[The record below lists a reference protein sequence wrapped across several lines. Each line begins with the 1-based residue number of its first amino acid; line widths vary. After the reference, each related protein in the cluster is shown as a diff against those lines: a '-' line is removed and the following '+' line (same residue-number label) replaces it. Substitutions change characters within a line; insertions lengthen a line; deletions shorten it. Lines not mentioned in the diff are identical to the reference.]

1 MIFLQYKEK
10 KMSEENAK
18 VIEEVE
24 VDEGEV
30 VEIEPVEEEKP
41 KTQIP
46 MESVDKEAE
55 EKIEDVS
62 DAPEAKQEEE
72 LEDYSKSVQKRINN
86 LTRKLREAERGQES
100 AYEYAKRTAAEN
112 EHLKAKS
119 SNLDRSYL
127 MEAENRLKSQ
137 KQQAMSALKSA
148 HEVQDFE
155 KVAKA
160 QEVLAKIA
168 VEENKVSTSKMA
180 IEQQVQQQPVRM
192 NGQAQQ
198 NVQQVP
204 QYQAPPKLDAK
215 QEKWVENNSWF
226 GEDEIMTLAAFSI
239 DQKLVQEG
247 YDASSD
253 EYYSEVDKR
262 LRTEFPHKFEESS
275 AKTKPQQ
282 KVASA
287 GRVAGNTSSKRQVK
301 LSPAEV
307 QMAKRLNVPLTEYA
321 KYVKR

>member
-1 MIFLQYKEK
+1 
-10 KMSEENAK
+10 MSEENAK
-18 VIEEVE
+18 VIEETV
-24 VDEGEV
+24 VDEGEI
-30 VEIEPVEEEKP
+30 VELEPVEEKP

-46 MESVDKEAE
+46 MESVDEEAE
-55 EKIEDVS
+55 AKIENVS
-62 DAPEAKQEEE
+62 EEPEAKQEEE

-100 AYEYAKRTAAEN
+100 AYEYAKRTAVEN
-112 EHLKAKS
+112 EQLKTKS

-148 HEVQDFE
+148 HEVQDYE

-160 QEVLAKIA
+160 QDVLAKIA
-168 VEENKVSTSKMA
+168 VEENKVNTSKMA
-180 IEQQVQQQPVRM
+180 IQQQVASQPVDI
-192 NGQAQQ
+192 NGQLQQ
-198 NVQQVP
+198 NVQQQTPQYQAP
-204 QYQAPPKLDAK
+204 QYQAPPKLDEK

-247 YDASSD
+247 YDPKTD
-253 EYYSEVDKR
+253 EYYSEVDKQ
-262 LRTEFPHKFEESS
+262 LKKEFPHKFEESS
-275 AKTKPQQ
+275 AKSKPQQ

>member
-1 MIFLQYKEK
+1 
-10 KMSEENAK
+10 MSEENAK
-18 VIEEVE
+18 VIEEE
-24 VDEGEV
+24 IVDEGEV
-30 VEIEPVEEEKP
+30 VELEPLEDEKP

-55 EKIEDVS
+55 EKIENVS
-62 DAPEAKQEEE
+62 EEPEAKQEEE

-100 AYEYAKRTAAEN
+100 AYEYAKRKAAEN
-112 EHLKAKS
+112 EQLKARS

-148 HEVQDFE
+148 HEVQDYD

-160 QEVLAKIA
+160 QDVLAKIA
-168 VEENKVSTSKMA
+168 VEENKVNTSKMA
-180 IEQQVQQQPVRM
+180 IQQQVRETPVNM
-192 NGQAQQ
+192 NGQPQQ
-198 NVQQVP
+198 NFQQP
-204 QYQAPPKLDAK
+204 AQQYQAPPKLDEK
-215 QEKWVENNSWF
+215 QEKWVEKNSWF

-247 YDASSD
+247 YDATSD

-262 LRTEFPHKFEESS
+262 LRQEFPHKFEESS
-275 AKTKPQQ
+275 AKSKPQQ

>member
-1 MIFLQYKEK
+1 
-10 KMSEENAK
+10 MSEENAK
-18 VIEEVE
+18 VVEETQI
-24 VDEGEV
+24 DEGEI
-30 VEIEPVEEEKP
+30 VELDPIEEEKP

-46 MESVDKEAE
+46 MESVDEEAE
-55 EKIEDVS
+55 AKIENVS
-62 DAPEAKQEEE
+62 EAPEEKKEEE

-100 AYEYAKRTAAEN
+100 AYEYAKRTAVEN
-112 EHLKAKS
+112 QHLKTKS

-160 QEVLAKIA
+160 QDVLAKIA
-168 VEENKVSTSKMA
+168 VEENKVNTSKMA
-180 IEQQVQQQPVRM
+180 IQQQAQEQQIQPAQQQY
-192 NGQAQQ
+192 AQQ
-198 NVQQVP
+198 QP
-204 QYQAPPKLDAK
+204 QYQAQPKLDEK

-247 YDASSD
+247 FDPKTN
-253 EYYSEVDKR
+253 EYYNEVDKR
-262 LRTEFPHKFEESS
+262 LRTEFPHKFEEPSNQS
-275 AKTKPQQ
+275 KPQQ

>member
-1 MIFLQYKEK
+1 
-10 KMSEENAK
+10 MSEEALK
-18 VIEEVE
+18 QEEVIEEEGQIVDLDDPVE
-24 VDEGEV
+24 KTEESVAAAPVTEV
-30 VEIEPVEEEKP
+30 VEETTEVEEKDETK
-41 KTQIP
+41 
-46 MESVDKEAE
+46 
-55 EKIEDVS
+55 
-62 DAPEAKQEEE
+62 EEE
-72 LEDYSKSVQKRINN
+72 LVDYSDKVQKRINN

-100 AYEYAKRTAAEN
+100 AYEYAKRTAVEN

-148 HEVQDFE
+148 HEVQDYE

-168 VEENKVSTSKMA
+168 VEENKVNTSKMA
-180 IEQQVQQQPVRM
+180 IEQQVQETPVNI
-192 NGQAQQ
+192 NGQPQQ
-198 NVQQVP
+198 NVQQIAP

-239 DQKLVQEG
+239 DQKLVKEG

-262 LRTEFPHKFEESS
+262 LRAEFPHKFEEPSNQS
-275 AKTKPQQ
+275 KPQQ

>member
-1 MIFLQYKEK
+1 MA
-10 KMSEENAK
+10 EENAK
-18 VIEEVE
+18 VIEETDVE
-24 VDEGEV
+24 EGEI
-30 VEIEPVEEEKP
+30 VELEPVEEEKP
-41 KTQIP
+41 KTEIP
-46 MESVDKEAE
+46 MEPVDKEADE
-55 EKIEDVS
+55 QIEDVS
-62 DAPEAKQEEE
+62 QEPEAKKEEE

-112 EHLKAKS
+112 EQLKAKT

-137 KQQAMSALKSA
+137 KQQATTALKSA
-148 HEVQDFE
+148 HEVQDYD

-168 VEENKVSTSKMA
+168 VEEAKVNASKVA
-180 IEQQVQQQPVRM
+180 LEQEPPLQQAQPT
-192 NGQAQQ
+192 QIQQ
-198 NVQQVP
+198 NVQQP
-204 QYQAPPKLDAK
+204 NQGYQPPPKLDEK

-247 YDASSD
+247 FDPKSD
-253 EYYSEVDKR
+253 EYYNEVDKR
-262 LRTEFPHKFEESS
+262 LRTEFPHKFEEPSNQS
-275 AKTKPQQ
+275 KPQQ

>member
-1 MIFLQYKEK
+1 
-10 KMSEENAK
+10 
-18 VIEEVE
+18 
-24 VDEGEV
+24 
-30 VEIEPVEEEKP
+30 
-41 KTQIP
+41 
-46 MESVDKEAE
+46 
-55 EKIEDVS
+55 
-62 DAPEAKQEEE
+62 
-72 LEDYSKSVQKRINN
+72 
-86 LTRKLREAERGQES
+86 
-100 AYEYAKRTAAEN
+100 
-112 EHLKAKS
+112 
-119 SNLDRSYL
+119 

-148 HEVQDFE
+148 HEVQDYD

-160 QEVLAKIA
+160 QDVLAKIA
-168 VEENKVSTSKMA
+168 VEENKVNTSKIA
-180 IEQQVQQQPVRM
+180 LQQPVTEQPVQI
-192 NGQAQQ
+192 NGQMQQ
-198 NVQQVP
+198 NVQQPAP
-204 QYQAPPKLDAK
+204 QYQAPPKLDEK

-247 YDASSD
+247 FDPKTND
-253 EYYSEVDKR
+253 YYNEVDKR
-262 LRTEFPHKFEESS
+262 LRTEFPHKFEEPSNQS
-275 AKTKPQQ
+275 KPQQ

>member
-1 MIFLQYKEK
+1 
-10 KMSEENAK
+10 MSEENAK
-18 VIEEVE
+18 AVEETEIE
-24 VDEGEV
+24 EGEV
-30 VEIEPVEEEKP
+30 VEIEPVEEEKEQ
-41 KTQIP
+41 TQIP
-46 MESVDKEAE
+46 REPVDKEADDQ
-55 EKIEDVS
+55 IEDVS
-62 DAPEAKQEEE
+62 DTEETKKEDE
-72 LEDYSKSVQKRINN
+72 LEDYSKSVQKRINT

-112 EHLKAKS
+112 EQLRAKS

-137 KQQAMSALKSA
+137 KQQALSALKAA

-160 QEVLAKIA
+160 QDVLAKIA
-168 VEENKVSTSKMA
+168 VEENKVNVSKAA
-180 IEQQVQQQPVRM
+180 IEQNVPVQPLQPQNTQQTYAQPPA
-192 NGQAQQ
+192 QAQ
-198 NVQQVP
+198 
-204 QYQAPPKLDAK
+204 PPKLDEK
-215 QEKWVENNSWF
+215 QEAWVEKNSWF

-239 DQKLVQEG
+239 DKSLISEG
-247 YDASSD
+247 YDPKSD
-253 EYYSEVDKR
+253 DYYNEVDKR
-262 LRTEFPHKFEESS
+262 MREKFPQEFGESS
-275 AKTKPQQ
+275 AKSKPQQ

-287 GRVAGNTSSKRQVK
+287 GRVAGKGGSKRQVK

>member
-1 MIFLQYKEK
+1 MA
-10 KMSEENAK
+10 EENAK
-18 VIEEVE
+18 VVEETEVE
-24 VDEGEV
+24 EGEI
-30 VEIEPVEEEKP
+30 VEIEPVEEAKAQT
-41 KTQIP
+41 KIP
-46 MESVDKEAE
+46 MESDDKEADE
-55 EKIEDVS
+55 QIEDVS
-62 DAPEAKQEEE
+62 DTPEAKTEEE
-72 LEDYSKSVQKRINN
+72 LEDYSKSVQKRINT

-112 EHLKAKS
+112 EQLRTRS

-148 HEVQDFE
+148 HEVQDFD

-168 VEENKVSTSKMA
+168 VEENKVNTSKMA
-180 IEQQVQQQPVRM
+180 IEQQVQETPVNI
-192 NGQAQQ
+192 NGQPQQ
-198 NVQQVP
+198 NVQQIAP

-239 DQKLVQEG
+239 DQKLVQQG

-253 EYYSEVDKR
+253 EYYNEVDKR
-262 LRTEFPHKFEESS
+262 LRAEFPHKFEEPSNQS
-275 AKTKPQQ
+275 KPQQ

>member
-1 MIFLQYKEK
+1 MA
-10 KMSEENAK
+10 EENAK
-18 VIEEVE
+18 VVEETI
-24 VDEGEV
+24 VDEAEGEI
-30 VEIEPVEEEKP
+30 VEIEPLEEVKP
-41 KTQIP
+41 KTEIP
-46 MESVDKEAE
+46 MDVVDEEAE
-55 EKIEDVS
+55 KVIEDVS
-62 DAPEAKQEEE
+62 EEPEAKQEEE

-112 EHLKAKS
+112 QQLKAKT

-137 KQQAMSALKSA
+137 KQQATTALKSA
-148 HEVQDFE
+148 HEVQDYD

-168 VEENKVSTSKMA
+168 VEEAKVNASKVA
-180 IEQQVQQQPVRM
+180 LEQEVPVQQAQPTSIQ
-192 NGQAQQ
+192 N
-198 NVQQVP
+198 NVQQP
-204 QYQAPPKLDAK
+204 APGFQPPPKLDAK
-215 QEKWVENNSWF
+215 QQKWVENNSWF

-239 DQKLVQEG
+239 DQKLIQEG
-247 YDASSD
+247 YDPKTD
-253 EYYSEVDKR
+253 DYYNEVDTRMRK
-262 LRTEFPHKFEESS
+262 EFPQKFEESS
-275 AKTKPQQ
+275 APSKPQQ

-287 GRVAGNTSSKRQVK
+287 GRVAGNSSSKRQVK

>member
-1 MIFLQYKEK
+1 
-10 KMSEENAK
+10 MSEENAK
-18 VIEEVE
+18 VIEEE
-24 VDEGEV
+24 IVDEGEI
-30 VEIEPVEEEKP
+30 VEIEPLEDEKP

-55 EKIEDVS
+55 EKIENVS
-62 DAPEAKQEEE
+62 EEPEAKQEEE

-100 AYEYAKRTAAEN
+100 AYEYAKRKAAEN
-112 EHLKAKS
+112 EQLKARS

-148 HEVQDFE
+148 HEVQDYD

-160 QEVLAKIA
+160 QDVLAKIA
-168 VEENKVSTSKMA
+168 VEENKVNTSKMA
-180 IEQQVQQQPVRM
+180 IEQQVRETPVNINGQPQQNFQQPT
-192 NGQAQQ
+192 Q
-198 NVQQVP
+198 
-204 QYQAPPKLDAK
+204 QYQAPPKLDEK
-215 QEKWVENNSWF
+215 QEKWVEKNSWF

-247 YDASSD
+247 YDARSD
-253 EYYSEVDKR
+253 EYYNEVDKR
-262 LRTEFPHKFEESS
+262 LRQEFPHKFEESS
-275 AKTKPQQ
+275 VKSKPQQ

>member
-1 MIFLQYKEK
+1 
-10 KMSEENAK
+10 
-18 VIEEVE
+18 
-24 VDEGEV
+24 
-30 VEIEPVEEEKP
+30 
-41 KTQIP
+41 
-46 MESVDKEAE
+46 
-55 EKIEDVS
+55 
-62 DAPEAKQEEE
+62 
-72 LEDYSKSVQKRINN
+72 
-86 LTRKLREAERGQES
+86 
-100 AYEYAKRTAAEN
+100 
-112 EHLKAKS
+112 
-119 SNLDRSYL
+119 

-148 HEVQDFE
+148 HEVQDFD

-168 VEENKVSTSKMA
+168 VEENKVNTSKMA
-180 IEQQVQQQPVRM
+180 LEQPVQEQPVNI
-192 NGQAQQ
+192 NGQPQQ
-198 NVQQVP
+198 NVQQITP

-239 DQKLVQEG
+239 DQKLVKEG

-262 LRTEFPHKFEESS
+262 LRAEFPHKFEEPSNQS
-275 AKTKPQQ
+275 KPQQ

>member
-1 MIFLQYKEK
+1 MA
-10 KMSEENAK
+10 EENAK
-18 VIEEVE
+18 VEETEVE
-24 VDEGEV
+24 EGEV
-30 VEIEPVEEEKP
+30 VELDPVEEEQP
-41 KTQIP
+41 KTEIP
-46 MESVDKEAE
+46 REPVDEEAE
-55 EKIEDVS
+55 AQIEDVS
-62 DAPEAKQEEE
+62 ESPEAKKEEE
-72 LEDYSKSVQKRINN
+72 LEDYSKSVQKRINT

-112 EHLKAKS
+112 EQLKAKTS
-119 SNLDRSYL
+119 SLDKSYL

-137 KQQAMSALKSA
+137 KQQATTALKSA
-148 HEVQDFE
+148 HEVQDYD

-168 VEENKVSTSKMA
+168 VEEAKVNASKVA
-180 IEQQVQQQPVRM
+180 LEQEPILQQAQPTEI
-192 NGQAQQ
+192 QQ
-198 NVQQVP
+198 NVQQP
-204 QYQAPPKLDAK
+204 IPGYQPPPKLDEK
-215 QEKWVENNSWF
+215 QEAWVEKNAWF
-226 GEDEIMTLAAFSI
+226 GEDEIMTLAAFAI
-239 DQKLVQEG
+239 DQKLIQEG
-247 YDASSD
+247 YDPKTD

-262 LRTEFPHKFEESS
+262 LRKEFPQKFEESS
-275 AKTKPQQ
+275 APSKPQQ

>member
-1 MIFLQYKEK
+1 
-10 KMSEENAK
+10 MSEENAK
-18 VIEEVE
+18 IVEETQIEEGEIVE
-24 VDEGEV
+24 LD
-30 VEIEPVEEEKP
+30 PVEEEKP

-46 MESVDKEAE
+46 MESVDEEAE
-55 EKIEDVS
+55 AKIENVS
-62 DAPEAKQEEE
+62 EAPEEKKEEE

-100 AYEYAKRTAAEN
+100 AYEYAKRTAVEN

-160 QEVLAKIA
+160 QDVLAKIA
-168 VEENKVSTSKMA
+168 VEENKVNTSKMA
-180 IEQQVQQQPVRM
+180 LEQPVQM
-192 NGQAQQ
+192 NGQMQQ
-198 NVQQVP
+198 NIQQPVP
-204 QYQAPPKLDAK
+204 QYQAPPKLDEK

-247 YDASSD
+247 FDPKTN
-253 EYYSEVDKR
+253 EYYNEVDKR
-262 LRTEFPHKFEESS
+262 LRTEFPHKFEEPSNQS
-275 AKTKPQQ
+275 KPQQ

>member
-1 MIFLQYKEK
+1 LQYKEQ
-10 KMSEENAK
+10 KMAEENAK
-18 VIEEVE
+18 LIEETE
-24 VDEGEV
+24 IEEGEI
-30 VEIEPVEEEKP
+30 VELDPIEDEKP
-41 KTQIP
+41 QTQIP

-55 EKIEDVS
+55 KKIENVS
-62 DAPEAKQEEE
+62 DTPEEKQEEE

-100 AYEYAKRTAAEN
+100 AFEYAQKTSVEN
-112 EHLKAKS
+112 QHLKQKS

-148 HEVQDFE
+148 HEVQDYD

-160 QEVLAKIA
+160 QDVLAKIA

-180 IEQQVQQQPVRM
+180 LQQQP
-192 NGQAQQ
+192 AQQ
-198 NVQQVP
+198 TIQPAQQQYVQQE
-204 QYQAPPKLDAK
+204 QQFKSPPKLDEK
-215 QEKWVENNSWF
+215 QEKWVDNNSWF

-247 YDASSD
+247 FDPKTND
-253 EYYSEVDKR
+253 YYNEVDKR
-262 LRTEFPHKFEESS
+262 LRHEFPHKFDEPSNQS
-275 AKTKPQQ
+275 KPQQ

>member
-1 MIFLQYKEK
+1 MV
-10 KMSEENAK
+10 EENAK
-18 VIEEVE
+18 VVEETEVE
-24 VDEGEV
+24 EGEV
-30 VEIEPVEEEKP
+30 VEIEPVEEAQA
-41 KTQIP
+41 KTEIP
-46 MESVDKEAE
+46 REPVDEEAE
-55 EKIEDVS
+55 AQIEDVS
-62 DAPEAKQEEE
+62 DTPEAKKEEE
-72 LEDYSKSVQKRINN
+72 LEDYSKSVQKRINT

-112 EHLKAKS
+112 EQLKAKTS
-119 SNLDRSYL
+119 SLDKSYL

-137 KQQAMSALKSA
+137 KQQATTALKSA
-148 HEVQDFE
+148 HEVQDYD

-168 VEENKVSTSKMA
+168 VEEAKVNASKVA
-180 IEQQVQQQPVRM
+180 LEQEPILQQAQPTEI
-192 NGQAQQ
+192 QQ
-198 NVQQVP
+198 NVQQP
-204 QYQAPPKLDAK
+204 MPGYQPPPKLDEK
-215 QEKWVENNSWF
+215 QEAWVEKNAWF
-226 GEDEIMTLAAFSI
+226 GEDEIMTLAAFAI
-239 DQKLVQEG
+239 DQKLIQEG
-247 YDASSD
+247 YDPKTD

-262 LRTEFPHKFEESS
+262 LRKEFPQKFEESS
-275 AKTKPQQ
+275 APSKPQQ

>member
-1 MIFLQYKEK
+1 
-10 KMSEENAK
+10 MSEENAK
-18 VIEEVE
+18 VVEETQI
-24 VDEGEV
+24 DEGEI
-30 VEIEPVEEEKP
+30 VELDPIEEEKP

-46 MESVDKEAE
+46 MESVDEEAE
-55 EKIEDVS
+55 AKIENIS
-62 DAPEAKQEEE
+62 EAPEEKKEEE

-100 AYEYAKRTAAEN
+100 AYEYAKRTAVEN
-112 EHLKAKS
+112 QHLKTKS

-160 QEVLAKIA
+160 QDVLAKIA
-168 VEENKVSTSKMA
+168 VEENKVNTSKMA
-180 IEQQVQQQPVRM
+180 LQQPVPEQPVQM
-192 NGQAQQ
+192 NGQMQQ
-198 NVQQVP
+198 NVQQPVP
-204 QYQAPPKLDAK
+204 QYQAPPKLDEK

-247 YDASSD
+247 FDPKTND
-253 EYYSEVDKR
+253 YYNEVDKR
-262 LRTEFPHKFEESS
+262 LRTEFPHKFEEPSNQS
-275 AKTKPQQ
+275 KPQQ

>member
-1 MIFLQYKEK
+1 MA
-10 KMSEENAK
+10 EENAK
-18 VIEEVE
+18 VLDEEQVE
-24 VDEGEV
+24 EGEV
-30 VEIEPVEEEKP
+30 VELEPIEEEQP
-41 KTQIP
+41 KTEIP
-46 MESVDKEAE
+46 MEPVDKEADAQ
-55 EKIEDVS
+55 IEDVS
-62 DAPEAKQEEE
+62 DTPEAKKEDE
-72 LEDYSKSVQKRINN
+72 LEDYSKSVQKRINT

-112 EHLKAKS
+112 EQLKAKT

-137 KQQAMSALKSA
+137 KQQATTALKSA
-148 HEVQDFE
+148 HEVQDYE

-168 VEENKVSTSKMA
+168 VEEAKVNASKVA
-180 IEQQVQQQPVRM
+180 LEQEPPLQQAQPTQMQQPTP
-192 NGQAQQ
+192 G
-198 NVQQVP
+198 
-204 QYQAPPKLDAK
+204 YQPPPKLDEK
-215 QEKWVENNSWF
+215 QETWVENNAWF

-239 DQKLVQEG
+239 DQKLIQEG
-247 YDASSD
+247 YDPKTD
-253 EYYSEVDKR
+253 EYYNEVDKR
-262 LRTEFPHKFEESS
+262 LRKEFPHKFEESS
-275 AKTKPQQ
+275 ATSKPQQ